1 MSETIEAPTET
12 VTIKNVKPADEFHSM
27 HWGIEVDGWRG
38 LDQYVKRFY
47 DQGLAQKSGELQV
60 GDWVFSVDNGD
71 GQSVKIMDNGQLTKL
86 LLNVRSPSGH
96 PECDSHAVHTRA
108 NTVSGPDKAR
118 ACSLSVL
125 RRGTGQRRRGSSAR
139 VRATARSR
147 SRSRPSKSLRDAA
160 SSPRAESRHGQP
172 SL

>member
-38 LDQYVKRFY
+38 LDQYVKRIY

-86 LLNVRSPSGH
+86 LLNVRVALRPSRMRQPRRAH
-96 PECDSHAVHTRA
+96 PCQH
-108 NTVSGPDKAR
+108 
-118 ACSLSVL
+118 
-125 RRGTGQRRRGSSAR
+125 GQRSCHSGRLG
-139 VRATARSR
+139 
-147 SRSRPSKSLRDAA
+147 RPSSL
-160 SSPRAESRHGQP
+160 PRT
-172 SL
+172 